1 MVLPV
6 NFEIEEHKKLVMI
19 GESGSGKTELALR
32 ICCQLRDHSD
42 ATVYILDMDQTKP
55 MFRSRDVA
63 DFLREK
69 GVLFPIEKQFMDA
82 PVVPHGVKTI
92 LSDRESYTVLDVGG
106 NKAGALCLG
115 QYAQELLEA
124 DAAVFYTINPYRCF
138 SNSADH
144 IRETMEMVLSCCSLR
159 EIRIVGNPY
168 IGPETTPEDFCWGLE
183 RLKQMLDELGLKM
196 YAALVP
202 DHLAGQEA
210 IALSL
215 PKRYMTISPF
225 MPGTVDL

>member
-42 ATVYILDMDQTKP
+42 ATVYMLDMDQTKP

-92 LSDRESYTVLDVGG
+92 LSDRESYAVLDVGG

-144 IRETMEMVLSCCSLR
+144 IRETMEMVLSCSLR

-210 IALSL
+210 IAPSL